1 MIGIPEAIA
10 NGVFVWTGAVFS
22 TALWSAIKT
31 ALPTRAPAR
40 ERSPKSPR
48 IVLLRPCAG
57 DEPSLAEALASS
69 RVAAGDAND
78 ARRIV
83 VRFLIADKNDGAAR
97 KAAEAALE
105 LTSANVDARLL
116 VTGALGPNQ
125 KADQLARALSAID
138 DKRADDIIVVADSDV
153 LLDRASFDGVVQPIE
168 RGEADA
174 SWAPPVEVAPV
185 TSADRI
191 SASLL
196 SSSLHAFPILAL
208 LDPGGMVGKLFAI
221 RRDALEAASGFEPL
235 VDYLGEDMELS
246 ARLRAS
252 SLRIHASRRNA
263 SSLVRGRAFRAVVE
277 RYARWITVIRTQRPW
292 LLASYPLLLAATPLQ
307 VAIGLGLALRADAR
321 LGLMVCAAAIVARVG
336 VAILTRAIVSRRD
349 GACSSSGRLSD
360 FIAVDVVLLLAFVRA
375 MTTTTISWRG
385 RPLRAVG
392 RRIEFEEKHS

>member
-31 ALPTRAPAR
+31 VLPTRAPAR
-40 ERSPKSPR
+40 ACSPKSPR

-69 RVAAGDAND
+69 RVAAKDASD
-78 ARRIV
+78 AQRLV

-105 LTSANVDARLL
+105 LTSAANIDARLL
-116 VTGALGPNQ
+116 VTGASGPNQ

-138 DKRADDIIVVADSDV
+138 KRADDILVVADSDV
-153 LLDRASFDGVVQPIE
+153 LLDRVSFDGVVQPIQ

-185 TSADRI
+185 TAADRM

-252 SLRIHASRRNA
+252 SLRIHASRTNA
-263 SSLVRGRAFRAVVE
+263 SSLVHGRAFRGVVE

-307 VAIGLGLALRADAR
+307 LAIGLGLALRTDAR
-321 LGLMVCAAAIVARVG
+321 LGLMVCAAAVVARMG

-349 GACSSSGRLSD
+349 GARASSSRLSD
-360 FIAVDVVLLLAFVRA
+360 FVAVDVLLLVAFLRA